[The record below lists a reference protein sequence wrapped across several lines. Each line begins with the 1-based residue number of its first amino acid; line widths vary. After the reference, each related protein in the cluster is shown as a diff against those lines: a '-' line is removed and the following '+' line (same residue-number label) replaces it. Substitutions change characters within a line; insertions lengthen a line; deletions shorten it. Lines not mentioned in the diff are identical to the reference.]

1 MKYNLYINQV
11 QAIELGITNTTQAI
25 ILDLLAHCSAW
36 AESIVID
43 DDVYYWVAR
52 QKICY
57 ELPLLSIK
65 PDTAYRHM
73 KSLHEIGLIDYIK
86 DGKKDLIKLS
96 DLGKKYVFSTMSE
109 KNPNKSETRKK
120 IQGNS
125 DLNSKKLGKKSE
137 FNSEKNPTYNTTNI
151 NNTTNNNII
160 VKSKKF
166 QKPTHAQVAEYLKE
180 KQQQLDID
188 YFIDYYESKDWMIGK
203 NRMKNWKSAIN
214 NWLRNE
220 KNYATNK
227 QRKLTQAE
235 RTEIAVNE
243 LLNG

>member
-1 MKYNLYINQV
+1 MKYNLYINQFKAV
-11 QAIELGITNTTQAI
+11 ELGITSVTQAI

-73 KSLHEIGLIDYIK
+73 KSLHELGLIDYIK
-86 DGKKDLIKLS
+86 YGKKDLVKLS
-96 DLGKKYVFSTMSE
+96 ELGKKYIFSSMSE
-109 KNPNKSETRKK
+109 KNPNNNK
-120 IQGNS
+120 NP